1 MVKINSVGTK
11 LAITCLSN
19 GLVRLEL
26 TLACGTTHVIP
37 STEAMRHDV
46 EHVIYSLGFSQEEE
60 NAIDNGARG
69 IPGDVD
75 AWCNLF
81 CFPLKKTEDG
91 DTKLISSQIGIECTL
106 ILEVFDG
113 VAVVTSNN
121 VDVNLLLQLCDAR
134 KEVAIKKTILIYNM
148 LPSTASAK
156 SRYYACNNVCKAL
169 SNAGVYEEELRDIWD
184 KLYDELTELAFG

>member
-1 MVKINSVGTK
+1 M
-11 LAITCLSN
+11 
-19 GLVRLEL
+19 E
-26 TLACGTTHVIP
+26 
-37 STEAMRHDV
+37 HDI

-60 NAIDNGARG
+60 NAIDNGARS
-69 IPGDVD
+69 IPGDID

-113 VAVVTSNN
+113 VAVVTSND
-121 VDVNLLLQLCDAR
+121 VDVSLLLQLCAAR
-134 KEVAIKKTILIYNM
+134 KEVALKKTILAYNM

-156 SRYYACNNVCKAL
+156 SRYYACKKVSQAL
-169 SNAGVYEEELRDIWD
+169 SNAELYEGELHDTWD
-184 KLYDELTELAFG
+184 KLYDHLSELAFG